1 MQQCDLD
8 DETEEKL
15 WRTIET
21 VDIPFRG
28 AFQPVAWPLAPA
40 RRFDEPLSV
49 LPGIVARPQTQKQSQ
64 R

>member
-1 MQQCDLD
+1 MQQCDWD

-21 VDIPFRG
+21 VEILFRG
-28 AFQPVAWPLAPA
+28 AFQPIALPLAPA
-40 RRFDEPLSV
+40 RCFDEPLSG
-49 LPGIVARPQTQKQSQ
+49 LPGIVAHPQTQKQSQ